1 MAKEKFEYNKNE
13 AIKPVQ
19 KTIRGKR
26 MVAIAGTGLF
36 EIDMQQDREE
46 ERRKTEDNKNLKNI
60 NKAMKSGGKG
70 GKGKDGD
77 NESKSKL
84 GAFAGS
90 LGGSAKEGIVDA
102 VAPLVDMVNP
112 MTYIKMLGSIP
123 GVGAVGDAINASRK
137 IKSSEDKNEDK
148 EDDKVEDK
156 QTDTGYKILE
166 NDEHNKSSLESMD
179 GDFDKLLNL
188 TETIKET
195 LFSIMNQGLDDKLS
209 DKENRNE
216 SKRMMAGVPV
226 GTAAGIGIGGGG
238 GDDGESD
245 TGNSL
250 IDMTK
255 DAANSNWLTNLL
267 LGGGV
272 IKTLA
277 KRIPGASLLMR
288 GLSRSK
294 SLLGTGLLKAK
305 NLIPGLG
312 GGATSL
318 IGKNPLPM
326 AGGQGVLTSS
336 ASSLK
341 NPINLVDDVA
351 KNATK
356 LSKAR
361 QAGLAVR
368 NAASKLKHL
377 KHLRHLAKINP
388 VGALVAVGEVGV
400 ESWIRQSEATSAG
413 RSEAVNQSFSRSDE
427 DSGLVFDNKTGLVKE
442 DRKLFDQTLQ
452 DRGID
457 PASNKAGQVAR
468 RMKGGYAL
476 KINEQLINDAIDA
489 AHKLRGEGE
498 DQLANG
504 KIQEAVALLGARKDI
519 VGNMAFTDHKDAMK
533 AYNLQFSDIGRK
545 LSGLR
550 GTFKWS
556 EWEDW
561 GHMKDLTKA
570 FDSNQSDA
578 VRVAFNA
585 TDKEMRLQESKNQKI
600 HKSPHGPM
608 LISSAP
614 NTLGSVLSQQ
624 VGTLQNNQANSNGG
638 NGSGQVAINAPSNN
652 TTNSTN
658 NTNNISNGRG
668 DSRMDE
674 PAFNSERNNMNS
686 RQQF

>member
-13 AIKPVQ
+13 SIQPVQ
-19 KTIRGKR
+19 KTIGGKR

-36 EIDMQQDREE
+36 EIDKQKDREE
-46 ERRKTEDNKNLKNI
+46 ERRKTEDNNNLKNI
-60 NKAMKSGGKG
+60 NTALKSGVMG

-123 GVGAVGDAINASRK
+123 GVSAVGDAINASRK

-238 GDDGESD
+238 GEDGESD

-312 GGATSL
+312 GATSL

-368 NAASKLKHL
+368 SAASKLKHL
-377 KHLRHLAKINP
+377 KHLAKINP
-388 VGALVAVGEVGV
+388 AGALLIAGEIGT
-400 ESWIRQSEATSAG
+400 ESWIRQTEAHTAG
-413 RSEAVNQSFSRSDE
+413 LEESLGKGFRRTEKDP
-427 DSGLVFDNKTGLVKE
+427 GLVIDKETGMVEEDKSAWMDALKNK
-442 DRKLFDQTLQ
+442 
-452 DRGID
+452 GID
-457 PASNKAGQVAR
+457 PTSNKAGQLRR
-468 RMKGGYAL
+468 RMNGANSL
-476 KINEQLINDAIDA
+476 KINEQLINDSIRE
-489 AHKLRGEGE
+489 AHTLRNQGE
-498 DQLANG
+498 DQEANK
-504 KIQEAVALLGARKDI
+504 KIQKAVELLKARKTI

-533 AYNLQFSDIGRK
+533 AYTLNFSDIGRK

-561 GHMKDLTKA
+561 GHMTDLTDA
-570 FDSNQSDA
+570 FEQIDKGALRVGLDA
-578 VRVAFNA
+578 RE
-585 TDKEMRLQESKNQKI
+585 KELRIQESKTQKKI
-600 HKSPHGPM
+600 LMTDDGPVF
-608 LISSAP
+608 INTSP
-614 NTLGSVLSQQ
+614 NTSGGILSETNTQ
-624 VGTLQNNQANSNGG
+624 LQNNRASMGNGQVTSNQNLGINNSNT
-638 NGSGQVAINAPSNN
+638 SN
-652 TTNSTN
+652 TTNN
-658 NTNNISNGRG
+658 NTVTGRG